1 MWQLKHQNYWGFL
14 IPEVHSEEIQNWL
27 ADQSTEIGCLRFQ
40 EALHRSTTKQF
51 LNQGTLVFIY
61 FFLLIKLTAKV
72 LHTPNWRTNSQMQ
85 TEQNRQEEKEHGNIC
100 IRHTNHTRCSRKKNT
115 THSMALFQCPM
126 AIHNLYMYRLNT
138 MVSRANT
145 NNIYK

>member
-115 THSMALFQCPM
+115 TLNGTFSMSNGNSQ
-126 AIHNLYMYRLNT
+126 
-138 MVSRANT
+138 S
-145 NNIYK
+145 IYVQIEYDGVKSQYQQYI